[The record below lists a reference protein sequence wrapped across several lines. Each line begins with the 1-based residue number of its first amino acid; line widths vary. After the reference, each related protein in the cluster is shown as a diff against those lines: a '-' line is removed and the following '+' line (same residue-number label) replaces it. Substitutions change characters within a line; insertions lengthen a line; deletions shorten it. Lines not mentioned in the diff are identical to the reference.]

1 MGLGKS
7 FKIVGAMIKT
17 DFNYFFT
24 REFPC
29 SVSEHYDRVRKR
41 RHKPGKIPQGLEFF
55 TDLPVF
61 RNYLNGFKV
70 LLHITEQ
77 DRVKRVVTIQ
87 DEFSFFPEQSKRL
100 PGRAIKWTRQ
110 IIRKNHIDLLLHG

>member
-7 FKIVGAMIKT
+7 FKIVRSMIET
-17 DFNYFFT
+17 DFDYFFT

-29 SVSEHYDRVRKR
+29 SISEHYDRVRKR
-41 RHKPGKIPQGLEFF
+41 RHKPGKTPQGLEFF

-61 RNYLNGFKV
+61 CNYLNGIQVF
-70 LLHITEQ
+70 LNITEKNCVQ
-77 DRVKRVVTIQ
+77 RVITIQ
-87 DEFSFFPEQSKRL
+87 NNFSFFPEQSKRL

-110 IIRKNHIDLLLHG
+110 IIRKNHIDLLLHW